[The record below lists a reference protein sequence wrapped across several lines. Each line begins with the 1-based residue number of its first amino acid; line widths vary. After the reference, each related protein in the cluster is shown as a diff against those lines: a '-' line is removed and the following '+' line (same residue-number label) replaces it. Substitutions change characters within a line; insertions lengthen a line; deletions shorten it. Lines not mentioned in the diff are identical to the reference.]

1 MKKIFL
7 ATAIA
12 VCAAAPTAVLA
23 QDQPSGAGGPHTFTA
38 NIGLFSEYIFRGV
51 TQTGGEPAVQG
62 GFDYSHTSGIYVG
75 TWASNISWL
84 QDFKVYE
91 QSSVEWD
98 FYGGIKRNI
107 GDTDFFFDV
116 GTIYYWFPGNK
127 IAGWSANTWE
137 IYAGAGWKWLGVR
150 ASYSL
155 RDYFGARPNANQDAT
170 DGTIYW
176 DFFAN
181 YPVGETGLT
190 LMAHYGILDVKN
202 DGSRDLGTEVSY
214 NDWRLGVS
222 YLIPTTFLKGTEI
235 GAFYTDTDVKDGQT
249 ANTNFYRDLTT
260 KAMNT
265 ADSAFVVYV
274 KKTF

>member
-1 MKKIFL
+1 MKRIL
-7 ATAIA
+7 VATAFAACA
-12 VCAAAPTAVLA
+12 VAPSAVLA
-23 QDQPSGAGGPHTFTA
+23 QDQPSGTGGPHTFTA

-62 GFDYSHTSGIYVG
+62 GFDYSHTTGIYAG

-91 QSSVEWD
+91 QSSIEWD
-98 FYGGIKRNI
+98 FYGGIKRNF
-107 GDTDFFFDV
+107 GSSDFYFDV

-137 IYAGAGWKWLGVR
+137 IYGGLGWKWLGFR
-150 ASYSL
+150 YSYSL
-155 RDYFGARPNANQDAT
+155 KDYFGARPNANT
-170 DGTIYW
+170 DETSGTWYL

-181 YPVGETGLT
+181 YPVGETGIT
-190 LMAHYGILDVKN
+190 LMAHYGILDVAN
-202 DGSRDLGTEVSY
+202 DGERSLGTEASY
-214 NDWRLGVS
+214 NDWKLGIS
-222 YLIPTTFLKGTEI
+222 YTVQGGVVKGLEL
-235 GAFYTDTDVKDGQT
+235 GAFYTDTDIKNGDNGR
-249 ANTNFYRDLTT
+249 NFYTDATT
-260 KAMNT
+260 KNLNT